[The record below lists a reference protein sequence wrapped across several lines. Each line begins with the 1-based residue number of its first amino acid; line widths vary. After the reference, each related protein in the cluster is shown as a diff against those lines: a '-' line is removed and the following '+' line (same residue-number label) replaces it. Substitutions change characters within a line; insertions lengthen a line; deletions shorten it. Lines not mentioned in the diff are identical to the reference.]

1 MAMKA
6 SQNAIDLIKKFEGI
20 KTKAYKCPAG
30 VWTIGYGHTK
40 GVQKGDTCTMA
51 QAVEFLKE
59 DLKVC
64 EYAIYDFVKV
74 ELNQNQFDALCSFI
88 YNVGTG
94 AFQNSTMRKFI
105 NAGHFP
111 LAAGQF
117 DRWNKADGVVLE
129 GLVRRR
135 AAEKELFL
143 APVSSSNNY
152 KVVATGLNVR
162 KGPDTAYKIVKVL
175 TKNTVVEIVE
185 TRGNWGKLSDG
196 SGWVSMKYV
205 TKI

>member
-1 MAMKA
+1 MRTSK
-6 SQNAIDLIKKFEGI
+6 NGIELIKKFEGI

-40 GVQKGDTCTMA
+40 NVQKGDTCTMA

-59 DLKVC
+59 DLRVFEC
-64 EYAIYDFVKV
+64 AINDLVKV
-74 ELNQNQFDALCSFI
+74 ELNQNQFDALVSFV
-88 YNVGTG
+88 YNVGAG
-94 AFQNSTMRKFI
+94 AFQDSTLRKFL

-117 DRWNKADGVVLE
+117 DRWNKAGGVVLE
-129 GLVRRR
+129 GLVKRR

-143 APVSSSNNY
+143 APVGNFNNY

-162 KGPDTAYKIVKVL
+162 KQPGTTYKIVKVL
-175 TKNTVVEIVE
+175 TKNTVIEITE
-185 TRGNWGKLSDG
+185 TNGNWGKLSDG
-196 SGWVSMKYV
+196 SGWVSMKYLH
-205 TKI
+205 KI

>member
-1 MAMKA
+1 MRTSNKG
-6 SQNAIDLIKKFEGI
+6 IELIKSFEGI

-51 QAVEFLKE
+51 QAIEFLKE
-59 DLKVC
+59 DLRVF
-64 EYAIYDFVKV
+64 EGAINDLVKV
-74 ELNQNQFDALCSFI
+74 ELNQNQFDALVSFI
-88 YNVGTG
+88 YNVGSG
-94 AFQNSTMRKFI
+94 AFEDSTMRKFL
-105 NAGHFP
+105 NAGHFA

-117 DRWNKADGVVLE
+117 DRWNKAGGVVLE

-143 APVSSSNNY
+143 APVSNSNNY

-162 KGPDTAYKIVKVL
+162 KGTGTTYRILKVL
-175 TKNTVVEIVE
+175 KQDEVVEIAE
-185 TRGNWGKLSDG
+185 TKGSWGKLADDD
-196 SGWVSMKYV
+196 GWVSMNYLE
-205 TKI
+205 KI

>member
-1 MAMKA
+1 MRTSK
-6 SQNAIDLIKKFEGI
+6 NGIDLIKKFEGI

-40 GVQKGDTCTMA
+40 NVQKGDTCTMA

-59 DLKVC
+59 DLRVFEC
-64 EYAIYDFVKV
+64 AINDLVKV
-74 ELNQNQFDALCSFI
+74 ELNQNQFDGIISFV
-88 YNVGTG
+88 YNVGIG
-94 AFQNSTMRKFI
+94 AFQDSTLRKFL

-117 DRWNKADGVVLE
+117 DRWNKAGGVVLE

-143 APVSSSNNY
+143 APVGNSNNY
-152 KVVATGLNVR
+152 KVIATALNVR
-162 KGPDTAYKIVKVL
+162 KGTGTTYRILKVL
-175 TKNTVVEIVE
+175 KQDTVVEIAE
-185 TRGNWGKLSDG
+185 TKGSWGKLADDD
-196 SGWVSMKYV
+196 GWVSMKYLQ
-205 TKI
+205 KI